1 MYADKRVGMEVL
13 STFSSPTNP
22 SRTRRLET
30 SDTSTRRERGK
41 LWQRT
46 QEDKLLFFSCF
57 FTNGFRWKDAQ
68 RRRRSMDTRKAILPH
83 RSRNH
88 SRSVSFHIQYR
99 PSLWSLPTHITMVPY
114 RAQLLGSRYGIFF
127 QLKKFLLGFIF
138 EWKCKTYITKKQ
150 HTYRGA
156 LEIALDTSSTF
167 SSIVWKLTNT
177 KSSSQNYSGA
187 KDWKKPSMKIK
198 ANLSNSW
205 MFKLN
210 IWIIIMGCQYNSI
223 YGQANWT

>member
-1 MYADKRVGMEVL
+1 MTLDKICMRIKRVGMEVL
-13 STFSSPTNP
+13 SILVFFSSPTNS
-22 SRTRRLET
+22 SRMSDLKPATLRHGEREANSGSNGRET
-30 SDTSTRRERGK
+30 SSF
-41 LWQRT
+41 
-46 QEDKLLFFSCF
+46 LLLPVFWLFLFF

-88 SRSVSFHIQYR
+88 SRSVSFHIQYP
-99 PSLWSLPTHITMVPY
+99 PSLWSALPTHTHITMVPY

-138 EWKCKTYITKKQ
+138 EWKCKTYKQKKQ

-198 ANLSNSW
+198 AK
-205 MFKLN
+205 FEQQLN
-210 IWIIIMGCQYNSI
+210 G
-223 YGQANWT
+223 